1 VREPRASRGDVDTR
15 VRDLLNAIRASCD
28 RREGESYDAAN
39 ERHVEELTVPL
50 VMALQ
55 VGAVLI
61 LISRGIPTWTDNAY
75 RHENRA
81 DNLGSLRR
89 VPRRPSA
96 T

>member
-1 VREPRASRGDVDTR
+1 
-15 VRDLLNAIRASCD
+15 
-28 RREGESYDAAN
+28 
-39 ERHVEELTVPL
+39 VPA

-55 VGAVLI
+55 VGAVLL
-61 LISRGIPTWTDNAY
+61 LISRGIPTWIDNAY

>member
-1 VREPRASRGDVDTR
+1 
-15 VRDLLNAIRASCD
+15 
-28 RREGESYDAAN
+28 
-39 ERHVEELTVPL
+39 VPA

-55 VGAVLI
+55 VGAVLL
-61 LISRGIPTWTDNAY
+61 LISRGIPTWI
-75 RHENRA
+75 